1 MDLEKPM
8 FRSLKDRLPPTQQ
21 IFAVYGISALLIHGW
36 TLIWFFW
43 KLPSWEYFLNF
54 GEISSAFAYAMA
66 VNLLECLFILFAL
79 LLFCMALPRSWFRD
93 VFLSRAALLVILGLG
108 YVMFIALN
116 IPYNSDSYPANLV
129 RLIPVFGLLILVL
142 VFFVGRIAL
151 VQKLIE
157 NVADR
162 ATIFTYIFGAVGFV
176 SLLVVIVRN
185 IL

>member
-36 TLIWFFW
+36 TLMWLFW

-54 GEISSAFAYAMA
+54 GEISAAFAYAMA
-66 VNLLECLFILFAL
+66 VNLLECLFILFV
-79 LLFCMALPRSWFRD
+79 LLFFCMVLPHRWFRD
-93 VFLSRAALLVILGLG
+93 VFVSRAGLLEILGLG

-116 IPYNSDSYPANLV
+116 IPYNSDTYPANLV
-129 RLIPVFGLLILVL
+129 RMIPVFVLLILGL

-151 VQKLIE
+151 VQKLVE
-157 NVADR
+157 NLADR
-162 ATIFTYIFGAVGFV
+162 AAIFAYIFGLLGFV

-185 IL
+185 IV